1 MTQSPQKE
9 PILIVDDT
17 PNNLKVLSQALTDA
31 GYTVA
36 VAKSGETAIKQIEYK
51 PPALIL
57 LDILMPGMDGFETCD
72 RLKTNLATK
81 DIPIIFMTALND
93 TVDKVK
99 GLSLGA
105 VDYITK
111 PFQIEEVL
119 ARVQTH
125 LEIRRLNL
133 TLEQQNL
140 RLKEEIEAHQKARAA
155 LQQLTEE
162 LEQRVQQRTRE
173 LSQAIDELRKS
184 QEKLQYDAFHD
195 SLTGLP
201 NRVWLTKRLKEL
213 IEANSSYTVL
223 FVDLDRF
230 KIVNDSLGHITGDEL
245 LKWVAARMQASL
257 QPPNTAIR
265 MGGDEFVVLLE
276 TGEATAVARQLLEQL
291 SLPFN
296 FNDYEV
302 VIGASIGITS
312 SAIGYKNPMDALR
325 DADIAMYRAKQ
336 EKKGGYQIFT
346 PQMQASAL
354 ARMQMEHNLRKG
366 IAAEEFSLHYQPILS
381 LTTKEL
387 KGFEA
392 LLRWNH
398 PNGMIPPGKFIPLAE
413 ETGLINPLGWWIVR
427 EACSQLQRW
436 QTEFPD
442 FPLSLNINFSPVQF
456 KQANLFEKLA
466 EILSETGVTE
476 NCIRIEITESCLLNN
491 PNLDLN
497 VFKSMGLEL
506 CIDDFGTGY
515 SSLSRLHELPI
526 HTLKIDRSFVV
537 QLTPDERDTA
547 MIKVIL
553 LLAKNLGLEVVA
565 EGIETQFQLEKLR
578 ELGCN
583 WVQGYFLSKPLDS
596 QAATELIRTFYK
608 GKNNS
613 TVDS

>member
-140 RLKEEIEAHQKARAA
+140 RLKQEIEAHQKARAA

-245 LKWVAARMQASL
+245 LKWVAARMQACL

>member
-1 MTQSPQKE
+1 MTESPQKE

-57 LDILMPGMDGFETCD
+57 LDVLMPGMDGFETCD
-72 RLKTNLATK
+72 RLKTNPATK

-111 PFQIEEVL
+111 PFQIQEVL

-125 LEIRRLNL
+125 LEVRRLNII
-133 TLEQQNL
+133 LERQNL
-140 RLKEEIEAHQKARAA
+140 RLKAEIEAHQKARAA

-162 LEQRVQQRTRE
+162 LEQRVQQRTAE
-173 LSQAIDELRKS
+173 LSQALDGLRQS
-184 QEKLQYDAFHD
+184 QEKLAYDAFHD

-201 NRVWLTKRLKEL
+201 NRVWLIKRLKEL
-213 IEANSSYTVL
+213 IEANLSYTVL

-230 KIVNDSLGHITGDEL
+230 KVINDSLGHITGDEL
-245 LKWVAARMQASL
+245 LKWVAARMQACL
-257 QPPNTAIR
+257 KAPNTAIR
-265 MGGDEFVVLLE
+265 MGGDEFVILLE
-276 TGEATAVARQLLEQL
+276 IGKATAVARQLLEQL

-296 FNDYEV
+296 FHDYEV

-312 SAIGYKNPMDALR
+312 SKMGYQNPMDALR

-336 EKKGGYQIFT
+336 ERNSGYQIFT

-354 ARMQMEHNLRKG
+354 ARMQMEHDLRKG
-366 IAAEEFSLHYQPILS
+366 IAAREFCLHYQPILS

-398 PNGMIPPGKFIPLAE
+398 PNGMIPPAKFIPLAE

-436 QTEFPD
+436 QTEFPN
-442 FPLSLNINFSPVQF
+442 FPLSLNINFSAVQF
-456 KQANLFEKLA
+456 KQTNLFEKLA
-466 EILSETGVTE
+466 EILSETGVAQ
-476 NCIRIEITESCLLNN
+476 NSIRIEITESCLLNN

-497 VFKSMGLEL
+497 IFKSMGLEL

-537 QLTPDERDTA
+537 QLTPDGRDTA
-547 MIKVIL
+547 MIKSIL
-553 LLAKNLGLEVVA
+553 LLANNLGLEVVA

-583 WVQGYFLSKPLDS
+583 WVQGYLLSKPLDS
-596 QAATELIRTFYK
+596 QGATEMIRSFYK
-608 GKNNS
+608 IK
-613 TVDS
+613 VK

>member
-57 LDILMPGMDGFETCD
+57 LDVLMPGMDGFETCD
-72 RLKTNLATK
+72 CLKSNPATK

-93 TVDKVK
+93 TVDKVR

-125 LEIRRLNL
+125 LEIRRLNI
-133 TLEQQNL
+133 TLEQQNS
-140 RLKEEIEAHQKARAA
+140 RLKEEIEAHQTARAA

-162 LEQRVQQRTRE
+162 LEERVQQRTAE
-173 LSQAIDELRKS
+173 LSQALDELRKS
-184 QEKLQYDAFHD
+184 QEKLEYDAFHD

-201 NRVWLTKRLKEL
+201 NRVWLIKRLKEL
-213 IEANSSYTVL
+213 IAANLNYTVL

-230 KIVNDSLGHITGDEL
+230 KVINDSLGHITGDEL
-245 LKWVAARMQASL
+245 LKWVAARMQACL
-257 QPPNTAIR
+257 KAPNTAIR
-265 MGGDEFVVLLE
+265 MGGDEFVILLE
-276 TGEATAVARQLLEQL
+276 TGEATQVARQLLEQL

-312 SAIGYKNPMDALR
+312 SKMAYQNPMDALR

-336 EKKGGYQIFT
+336 ERNGSYQIFT
-346 PQMQASAL
+346 PEMQASAL
-354 ARMQMEHNLRKG
+354 ARMQMEHDLRKG
-366 IAAEEFSLHYQPILS
+366 IGSQEFCLHYQPILS
-381 LTTKEL
+381 LETREL

-398 PNGMIPPGKFIPLAE
+398 PQGRIPPAQFIPLAE

-427 EACSQLQRW
+427 EACTQLQRW

-442 FPLSLNINFSPVQF
+442 FALSLNINFSPVQF

-466 EILSETGVTE
+466 EILQETGVPQ

-491 PNLDLN
+491 PNLDLSLL
-497 VFKSMGLEL
+497 KSMGLEL

-537 QLTPDERDTA
+537 QLTPDDRDTA
-547 MIKVIL
+547 TIKIIL
-553 LLAKNLGLEVVA
+553 MLAKNLGLEVVA
-565 EGIETQFQLEKLR
+565 EGIETEFQLEKLR

-583 WVQGYFLSKPLDS
+583 WVQGYLLYKPLDT
-596 QAATELIRTFYK
+596 QAATELIRSFYQK
-608 GKNNS
+608 HLNR
-613 TVDS
+613 

>member
-1 MTQSPQKE
+1 MNQSPQKE

-57 LDILMPGMDGFETCD
+57 LDVLMPEIDGFETCD
-72 RLKTNLATK
+72 RLKSNPATK
-81 DIPIIFMTALND
+81 DIPIIFMTALTD

-119 ARVQTH
+119 ARVKTH
-125 LEIRRLNL
+125 LEIRRLNI
-133 TLEQQNL
+133 TLERQNS
-140 RLKEEIEAHQKARAA
+140 RLKQEIDAHQKARAA

-162 LEQRVQQRTRE
+162 LEQRVQQRTAE
-173 LSQAIDELRKS
+173 LSQALNDLRKS
-184 QEKLQYDAFHD
+184 QEKLEYDAFHD

-201 NRVWLTKRLKEL
+201 NRVWLIKRLKHL
-213 IEANSSYTVL
+213 IEANLNYTVL

-230 KIVNDSLGHITGDEL
+230 KVINDSLGHITGDEL
-245 LKWVAARMQASL
+245 LKWVAARMQACL
-257 QPPNTAIR
+257 KAPNTAIR
-265 MGGDEFVVLLE
+265 MGGDEFVILLE
-276 TGEATAVARQLLEQL
+276 TGEATQVARQLLEQL

-312 SAIGYKNPMDALR
+312 SKMGYQNPMDALR

-336 EKKGGYQIFT
+336 ERNGSYQIFT
-346 PQMQASAL
+346 PEMQASAL
-354 ARMQMEHNLRKG
+354 ARMQMEHDLRKG
-366 IAAEEFSLHYQPILS
+366 IGSQEFCLHYQPILS
-381 LTTKEL
+381 LETREL

-398 PNGMIPPGKFIPLAE
+398 PQGRIPPAQFIPLAE

-427 EACSQLQRW
+427 EACTQLQRW

-442 FPLSLNINFSPVQF
+442 FALSLNINFSPVQF

-466 EILSETGVTE
+466 EILQETGVPQ

-491 PNLDLN
+491 PNLDLSLL
-497 VFKSMGLEL
+497 KSMGLEL

-537 QLTPDERDTA
+537 QLTPDDRDTA
-547 MIKVIL
+547 TIKIIL
-553 LLAKNLGLEVVA
+553 MLAKNLGLEVVA
-565 EGIETQFQLEKLR
+565 EGIETEFQLEKLR

-583 WVQGYFLSKPLDS
+583 WVQGYLLYKPLDT
-596 QAATELIRTFYK
+596 QAATELIRSFYQK
-608 GKNNS
+608 HLNR
-613 TVDS
+613 

>member
-57 LDILMPGMDGFETCD
+57 LDVLMPGMDGFETCD
-72 RLKTNLATK
+72 RLKSNPATK

-93 TVDKVK
+93 TVDKVR

-125 LEIRRLNL
+125 LEIRRLNI
-133 TLEQQNL
+133 TLEQQNS
-140 RLKEEIEAHQKARAA
+140 RLKEEIEAHQTARAA

-162 LEQRVQQRTRE
+162 LEERVQQRTAE
-173 LSQAIDELRKS
+173 LSQALDELRKS
-184 QEKLQYDAFHD
+184 QEKLEYDAFHD

-201 NRVWLTKRLKEL
+201 NRVWLIKRLKEL
-213 IEANSSYTVL
+213 IAANLNYTVL

-230 KIVNDSLGHITGDEL
+230 KVINDSLGHITGDEL
-245 LKWVAARMQASL
+245 LKWVAARMQACL
-257 QPPNTAIR
+257 KKPNTAIR
-265 MGGDEFVVLLE
+265 MGGDEFVILLE
-276 TGEATAVARQLLEQL
+276 TGEATEVARELLEQL

-312 SAIGYKNPMDALR
+312 SKMGYQNPMDALR

-336 EKKGGYQIFT
+336 ERNSGYQIFT
-346 PQMQASAL
+346 PEMQTSAL
-354 ARMQMEHNLRKG
+354 ARMQMEHDLRKG
-366 IAAEEFSLHYQPILS
+366 IAAEEFCLHYQPILS
-381 LTTKEL
+381 LKTREL

-392 LLRWNH
+392 LLRWDH
-398 PNGMIPPGKFIPLAE
+398 PKGRIPPAQFIPLAE

-436 QTEFPD
+436 QTEFTD

-456 KQANLFEKLA
+456 KQANLFETLA
-466 EILSETGVTE
+466 EILSETGVPQ

-497 VFKSMGLEL
+497 LLKSMGLEL

-547 MIKVIL
+547 TIKIIL
-553 LLAKNLGLEVVA
+553 MLAKNLGLEVVA
-565 EGIETQFQLEKLR
+565 EGIETEFQLEKLR
-578 ELGCN
+578 DLGCN
-583 WVQGYFLSKPLDS
+583 WVQGYLLYKPLDS
-596 QAATELIRTFYK
+596 QAATELIRSFYQK
-608 GKNNS
+608 HVKR
-613 TVDS
+613 

>member
-1 MTQSPQKE
+1 MTQSPRKE

-57 LDILMPGMDGFETCD
+57 LDVLMPGMNGFETCD
-72 RLKTNLATK
+72 RLKSNPVTK
-81 DIPIIFMTALND
+81 DIPIIFMTALTD
-93 TVDKVK
+93 TLDKVK

-125 LEIRRLNL
+125 LEIRRLNI
-133 TLEQQNL
+133 TLEQQNS

-162 LEQRVQQRTRE
+162 LEQRVQQRTAE
-173 LSQAIDELRKS
+173 LSQALDELRKS
-184 QEKLQYDAFHD
+184 QEKLEYDAFHD
-195 SLTGLP
+195 SLTRLP
-201 NRVWLTKRLKEL
+201 NRVWLIKQLKKL
-213 IEANSSYTVL
+213 IEANLNYTVL

-230 KIVNDSLGHITGDEL
+230 KVINDSLGHITGDEL
-245 LKWVAARMQASL
+245 LKWVAARMQSCL
-257 QPPNTAIR
+257 KKPNTAIR

-276 TGEATAVARQLLEQL
+276 TGEPTEVARQLLEQL

-312 SAIGYKNPMDALR
+312 SKMGYKNPMDALR

-336 EKKGGYQIFT
+336 ERNSGYQIFT
-346 PQMQASAL
+346 PEMQASAL
-354 ARMQMEHNLRKG
+354 ARMQMEHDLRKG
-366 IAAEEFSLHYQPILS
+366 IAAAEFCLHYQPILS
-381 LTTKEL
+381 LKTREL

-392 LLRWNH
+392 LLRWHH
-398 PNGMIPPGKFIPLAE
+398 PNGMIPPAKFIPLAE

-436 QTEFPD
+436 QTEFTN

-456 KQANLFEKLA
+456 KQANLFEKLS
-466 EILSETGVTE
+466 EILQETGVSQ
-476 NCIRIEITESCLLNN
+476 NCIRIEITESCILNN
-491 PNLDLN
+491 PNLDLKLL
-497 VFKSMGLEL
+497 KSMGLEL

-547 MIKVIL
+547 TIKIIL
-553 LLAKNLGLEVVA
+553 MLAKNLGLEVVA
-565 EGIETQFQLEKLR
+565 EGIETEFQLEKLR

-583 WVQGYFLSKPLDS
+583 WVQGYLLYKPLDS
-596 QAATELIRTFYK
+596 QAATELIRSFYQKK
-608 GKNNS
+608 GK
-613 TVDS
+613 

>member
-1 MTQSPQKE
+1 MNQSPQKE

-72 RLKTNLATK
+72 CLKSNPATK
-81 DIPIIFMTALND
+81 DIPVIFMTALTD
-93 TVDKVK
+93 TVDKVR

-119 ARVQTH
+119 ARVKTH
-125 LEIRRLNL
+125 LELRRLNL
-133 TLEQQNL
+133 TLSRQNS
-140 RLKEEIEAHQKARAA
+140 RLKEEIDAHQKARAA

-162 LEQRVQQRTRE
+162 LEQRVQERTAE
-173 LSQAIDELRKS
+173 LSQALDELRKS
-184 QEKLQYDAFHD
+184 QEKLEYDAFHD

-201 NRVWLTKRLKEL
+201 NRVWLIKRLKNL
-213 IEANSSYTVL
+213 IEANLSYTVL

-230 KIVNDSLGHITGDEL
+230 KVINDSLGHITGDEL
-245 LKWVAARMQASL
+245 LKWVAVRMQACL
-257 QPPNTAIR
+257 KAPNTAIR
-265 MGGDEFVVLLE
+265 MGGDEFVILLE
-276 TGEATAVARQLLEQL
+276 TGEATEVARQLLEQL

-312 SAIGYKNPMDALR
+312 SKMGYQNPMDALR
-325 DADIAMYRAKQ
+325 DADIAMYRSKQ
-336 EKKGGYQIFT
+336 ESNCSYQVFT
-346 PQMQASAL
+346 PEMQASAL
-354 ARMQMEHNLRKG
+354 ARMQMEHDLRKA
-366 IAAEEFSLHYQPILS
+366 IASAEFCLHYQPILS
-381 LTTKEL
+381 LKTREL

-398 PNGMIPPGKFIPLAE
+398 PKGRIPPAQFIPLAE

-456 KQANLFEKLA
+456 NQANLFEKLA
-466 EILSETGVTE
+466 EILQETGVTQ

-497 VFKSMGLEL
+497 LLKSMGLEL

-537 QLTPDERDTA
+537 QLTPEDRDTA
-547 MIKVIL
+547 TIKIIL
-553 LLAKNLGLEVVA
+553 MLAKNLGLEVVA
-565 EGIETQFQLEKLR
+565 EGIETEFQLEKLR

-583 WVQGYFLSKPLDS
+583 WVQGYLLYKPLDT
-596 QAATELIRTFYK
+596 QAATAVIRSFYQK
-608 GKNNS
+608 HF
-613 TVDS
+613 TR

>member
-1 MTQSPQKE
+1 MTETPQKE

-57 LDILMPGMDGFETCD
+57 LDVLMPGMDGFETCD
-72 RLKTNLATK
+72 RLKTNPSTK

-119 ARVQTH
+119 ARVKTH
-125 LEIRRLNL
+125 LELRRLNI

-140 RLKEEIEAHQKARAA
+140 RLKAEIEAHQKARAA

-162 LEQRVQQRTRE
+162 LEQRVQQRTVE
-173 LSQAIDELRKS
+173 LSQALDGLRQS
-184 QEKLQYDAFHD
+184 QEKLEYDAFHD
-195 SLTGLP
+195 SLTRLP
-201 NRVWLTKRLKEL
+201 NRVWLIKRLKEL
-213 IEANSSYTVL
+213 IEANLTYSVL

-230 KIVNDSLGHITGDEL
+230 KIINDSLGHITGDEL
-245 LKWVAARMQASL
+245 LKWVAARMQACL
-257 QPPNTAIR
+257 TPPNTAVR
-265 MGGDEFVVLLE
+265 MGGDEFVILLE
-276 TGEATAVARQLLEQL
+276 TGEATEVARQLLEQL

-312 SAIGYKNPMDALR
+312 SAIGYENPMDALR

-336 EKKGGYQIFT
+336 ERNSGYQIFT
-346 PQMQASAL
+346 PQMQASAV
-354 ARMQMEHNLRKG
+354 ARMQMEHDLRKG
-366 IAAEEFSLHYQPILS
+366 IAAAEFCLHYQPILS

-398 PNGMIPPGKFIPLAE
+398 PNGMVPPAKFIPLAE

-456 KQANLFEKLA
+456 KQANLFEQLA
-466 EILSETGVTE
+466 EILSETGVAE

-491 PNLDLN
+491 PTLDLN
-497 VFKSMGLEL
+497 IFKSMGLEL

-526 HTLKIDRSFVV
+526 HTLKIDRSFIV
-537 QLTPDERDTA
+537 QLTPDARDTA
-547 MIKVIL
+547 MIKIIL

-565 EGIETQFQLEKLR
+565 EGIETPFQLEKLR

-583 WVQGYFLSKPLDS
+583 WVQGYLLSKPLDS
-596 QAATELIRTFYK
+596 QGATEMIKRLYK
-608 GKNNS
+608 IK
-613 TVDS
+613 VK

>member
-1 MTQSPQKE
+1 MNQSPQKE

-72 RLKTNLATK
+72 CLKSNPATK
-81 DIPIIFMTALND
+81 DIPVIFMTALTD
-93 TVDKVK
+93 TVDKVR

-119 ARVQTH
+119 ARVKTH
-125 LEIRRLNL
+125 LEVRRLNI
-133 TLEQQNL
+133 TLERQNS
-140 RLKEEIEAHQKARAA
+140 RLKEEIDAHQKARAA

-162 LEQRVQQRTRE
+162 LEQRVQQRTAE
-173 LSQAIDELRKS
+173 LSQALDELRKS
-184 QEKLQYDAFHD
+184 QEKLEYDAFHD

-201 NRVWLTKRLKEL
+201 NRVWLIKRLKNL
-213 IEANSSYTVL
+213 IEANLSYTVL

-230 KIVNDSLGHITGDEL
+230 KVINDSLGHITGDEL
-245 LKWVAARMQASL
+245 LKWVAVRMQACL
-257 QPPNTAIR
+257 KAPNTAIR
-265 MGGDEFVVLLE
+265 MGGDEFVILLE
-276 TGEATAVARQLLEQL
+276 TGEATEVARQLLEQL
-291 SLPFN
+291 SMPFN

-312 SAIGYKNPMDALR
+312 SKMGYQNPMDALR
-325 DADIAMYRAKQ
+325 DADIAMYRSKQ
-336 EKKGGYQIFT
+336 ESNGGYQVFT
-346 PQMQASAL
+346 PEMQASAL
-354 ARMQMEHNLRKG
+354 ARMQMEHDLRKG
-366 IAAEEFSLHYQPILS
+366 IGSEEFCLHYQPILS
-381 LTTKEL
+381 LKTREL

-398 PNGMIPPGKFIPLAE
+398 PKGRISPAQFIPLAE

-456 KQANLFEKLA
+456 NQANLFEKLA
-466 EILSETGVTE
+466 EILQETGVTQ

-497 VFKSMGLEL
+497 LLKSMGLEL

-537 QLTPDERDTA
+537 QLTPEDRDTA
-547 MIKVIL
+547 TIKIIL
-553 LLAKNLGLEVVA
+553 MLAKNLGLEVVA
-565 EGIETQFQLEKLR
+565 EGIETEFQLEKLR

-583 WVQGYFLSKPLDS
+583 WVQGYLLYKPLDP
-596 QAATELIRTFYK
+596 QAATEVIRSFYQK
-608 GKNNS
+608 HF
-613 TVDS
+613 TR

>member
-1 MTQSPQKE
+1 MNQSPQKE

-57 LDILMPGMDGFETCD
+57 LDVLMPEIDGFETCD
-72 RLKTNLATK
+72 RLKSNPATK
-81 DIPIIFMTALND
+81 DIPIIFMTALTD

-119 ARVQTH
+119 ARVKTH
-125 LEIRRLNL
+125 LEIRRLNI
-133 TLEQQNL
+133 TLERQNS
-140 RLKEEIEAHQKARAA
+140 RLKQEIDAHQKARAA

-162 LEQRVQQRTRE
+162 LEQRVQQRTAE
-173 LSQAIDELRKS
+173 LSQALNDLRKS
-184 QEKLQYDAFHD
+184 QEKLEYDAFHD

-201 NRVWLTKRLKEL
+201 NRVWLIKRLKHL
-213 IEANSSYTVL
+213 IEANLNYTVL

-230 KIVNDSLGHITGDEL
+230 KVINDSLGHITGDEL
-245 LKWVAARMQASL
+245 LKWVAARMQACL
-257 QPPNTAIR
+257 KAPNTAIR
-265 MGGDEFVVLLE
+265 MGGDEFVILLE
-276 TGEATAVARQLLEQL
+276 TGEATQVARQLLEQL

-312 SAIGYKNPMDALR
+312 SKMAYQNPMDALR

-336 EKKGGYQIFT
+336 ERNGSYQIFT
-346 PQMQASAL
+346 PEMQASAL
-354 ARMQMEHNLRKG
+354 ARMQMEHDLRKG
-366 IAAEEFSLHYQPILS
+366 IGSQEFCLHYQPILS
-381 LTTKEL
+381 LETREL

-398 PNGMIPPGKFIPLAE
+398 PQGRIPPAQFIPLAE

-427 EACSQLQRW
+427 EACTQLQRW

-442 FPLSLNINFSPVQF
+442 FALSLNINFSPVQF

-466 EILSETGVTE
+466 EILQETGVPQ

-491 PNLDLN
+491 PNLDLSLL
-497 VFKSMGLEL
+497 KSMGLEL

-537 QLTPDERDTA
+537 QLTPDDRDTA
-547 MIKVIL
+547 TIKIIL
-553 LLAKNLGLEVVA
+553 MLAKNLGLEVVA
-565 EGIETQFQLEKLR
+565 EGIETEFQLEKLR

-583 WVQGYFLSKPLDS
+583 WVQGYLLYKPLDT
-596 QAATELIRTFYK
+596 QAATELIRSFYQK
-608 GKNNS
+608 HLNR
-613 TVDS
+613 

>member
-1 MTQSPQKE
+1 MNQSPQKE

-72 RLKTNLATK
+72 CLKSNPATK
-81 DIPIIFMTALND
+81 DIPVIFMTALTD
-93 TVDKVK
+93 TVDKVR

-119 ARVQTH
+119 ARVKTH
-125 LEIRRLNL
+125 LELRRLNL
-133 TLEQQNL
+133 TLSRQNS
-140 RLKEEIEAHQKARAA
+140 RLKEEIDAHQKARAA

-162 LEQRVQQRTRE
+162 LEQRVQQRTAE
-173 LSQAIDELRKS
+173 LSQALDELRKS
-184 QEKLQYDAFHD
+184 QEKLEYDAFHD

-201 NRVWLTKRLKEL
+201 NRVWLIKRLKNL
-213 IEANSSYTVL
+213 IEANLSYTVL

-230 KIVNDSLGHITGDEL
+230 KVINDSLGHITGDEL
-245 LKWVAARMQASL
+245 LKWVAARMQACL
-257 QPPNTAIR
+257 KAPNTAIR
-265 MGGDEFVVLLE
+265 MGGDEFVILLE
-276 TGEATAVARQLLEQL
+276 TGEATEVARQLLEQL

-312 SAIGYKNPMDALR
+312 SKMGYQNPMDALR
-325 DADIAMYRAKQ
+325 DADIAMYRSKQ
-336 EKKGGYQIFT
+336 ESNCSYQVFT
-346 PQMQASAL
+346 PEMQASAL
-354 ARMQMEHNLRKG
+354 ARMQMEHDLRKA
-366 IAAEEFSLHYQPILS
+366 IASAEFCLHYQPILS
-381 LTTKEL
+381 LKTREL

-398 PNGMIPPGKFIPLAE
+398 PKGRIPPAQFIPLAE

-456 KQANLFEKLA
+456 NQANLFEKLA
-466 EILSETGVTE
+466 EILQETGVTQ

-497 VFKSMGLEL
+497 LLKSMGLEL

-537 QLTPDERDTA
+537 QLTPEDRDTA
-547 MIKVIL
+547 TIKIIL
-553 LLAKNLGLEVVA
+553 MLAKNLGLEVVA
-565 EGIETQFQLEKLR
+565 EGIETEFKLEKLR

-583 WVQGYFLSKPLDS
+583 WVQGYLLYKPLDT
-596 QAATELIRTFYK
+596 QAATAVIRSFYQK
-608 GKNNS
+608 HF
-613 TVDS
+613 TR